1 MRPIPLPMV
10 PLRRSLVLAAL
21 LLGACT
27 PSYRADEAAFRG
39 PDDPAHRECRA
50 EAENAPSVVDAGRRA
65 LIGNVAQQDR
75 LSAERQDAVARA
87 YQDCLRRRG
96 LIRGGGVEP
105 VRRPGMF

>member
-1 MRPIPLPMV
+1 MRPI
-10 PLRRSLVLAAL
+10 RTGTSLALAAL

-39 PDDPAHRECRA
+39 PDDAAHRECRA
-50 EAENAPSVVDAGRRA
+50 EAENAPAVVEISRRTV
-65 LIGNVAQQDR
+65 LGNVAQQER
-75 LSAERQDAVARA
+75 VAAERQTVLARA

-96 LIRGGGVEP
+96 LVRGGGVEP

>member
-1 MRPIPLPMV
+1 MRPIPT
-10 PLRRSLVLAAL
+10 RAALVLTAL

-39 PDDPAHRECRA
+39 PDDAAHRECRA
-50 EAENAPSVVDAGRRA
+50 EAESAPAVVDFNRRA
-65 LIGNVAQQDR
+65 MLGNVAQQER
-75 LSAERQDAVARA
+75 LSAERQDVLARA

-96 LIRGGGVEP
+96 LVRGGGVEP

>member
-1 MRPIPLPMV
+1 M
-10 PLRRSLVLAAL
+10 RRSLSLLGL
-21 LLGACT
+21 LLLAACT
-27 PSYRADEAAFRG
+27 PAYRADEAAFRG

-50 EAENAPSVVDAGRRA
+50 EAERSPEVVAVGRQA
-65 LIGNVAQQDR
+65 FLGNPAQQ
-75 LSAERQDAVARA
+75 ERIESGRQQVVARA